1 MESGNSP
8 TPALTSSQQLHN
20 YKCMPTPTAIPSSVI
35 ADLANFKGTQRFF
48 TTRQR
53 PPPPRTALDAWH
65 SRTAHPGSLAGH
77 LCPPLADIP
86 PLPLCP
92 ASGTKIRLAPQ
103 APKYVAN
110 IVGGRDALLKSAVP
124 LVDNPSHNRRP
135 SSKYILLG
143 NIKAILVEDDEMLV
157 RAHPRRRP
165 VKVGSCEAHQWPF
178 PTSPPP
184 PQGQHLPVLMRMT
197 LPKSTNS
204 ATAIR
209 TSTSSTA
216 LSSWA
221 VMQYFPV
228 PLVHSVVTFSNA
240 SLSSVPE

>member
-1 MESGNSP
+1 
-8 TPALTSSQQLHN
+8 
-20 YKCMPTPTAIPSSVI
+20 MPTPTAIPSSVI

-92 ASGTKIRLAPQ
+92 ASGTKIRLTPQ

-157 RAHPRRRP
+157 RAHTRRRP

-184 PQGQHLPVLMRMT
+184 LKG
-197 LPKSTNS
+197 STY
-204 ATAIR
+204 
-209 TSTSSTA
+209 
-216 LSSWA
+216 
-221 VMQYFPV
+221 Q
-228 PLVHSVVTFSNA
+228 FS
-240 SLSSVPE
+240 